1 MKTPFMKVKERP
13 MKKNVKEIRFVVLHG
28 LLVAVLLTLLVVTA
42 CFKDEV
48 IVISADQVETEGKW
62 SEAQTESD
70 F

>member
-1 MKTPFMKVKERP
+1 